1 MLGIGALAEADYTR
15 ISGGQRQLALIARAL
30 AQAAPLIVMDEP
42 TASLDFGNQALVL
55 RQVRALAAEGYGIVL
70 STHAPDHAFACAS
83 RVALLHEGSLLA
95 EGPPPAILTPARLET
110 VYGIPVAVERL
121 ASGHTVC
128 APDLGP
134 GHSTAHGFPGSH
146 APSSTAAN

>member
-1 MLGIGALAEADYTR
+1 
-15 ISGGQRQLALIARAL
+15 
-30 AQAAPLIVMDEP
+30 MDEP

-70 STHAPDHAFACAS
+70 STHAPDHAFACAT
-83 RVALLHEGSLLA
+83 RVALLHDGALLA
-95 EGPPPAILTPARLET
+95 SGPPAAILTPARLET
-110 VYGIPVAVERL
+110 VYGIKVVVERL

-134 GHSTAHGFPGSH
+134 PNLSGAGFPGSH
-146 APSSTAAN
+146 GPGPQADGERLPNR